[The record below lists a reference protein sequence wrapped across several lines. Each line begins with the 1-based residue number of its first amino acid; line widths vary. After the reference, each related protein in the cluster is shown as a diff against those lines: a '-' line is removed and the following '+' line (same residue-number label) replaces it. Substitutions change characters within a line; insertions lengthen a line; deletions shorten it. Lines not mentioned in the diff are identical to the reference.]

1 MNSFHFYFLL
11 SLFSFERRF
20 LSSKVCKI
28 ICSHYLPPISLR
40 NNFFLICTHSL
51 FMLYSPLE
59 RRNLLCPIILV

>member
-40 NNFFLICTHSL
+40 NNFF
-51 FMLYSPLE
+51 F
-59 RRNLLCPIILV
+59 